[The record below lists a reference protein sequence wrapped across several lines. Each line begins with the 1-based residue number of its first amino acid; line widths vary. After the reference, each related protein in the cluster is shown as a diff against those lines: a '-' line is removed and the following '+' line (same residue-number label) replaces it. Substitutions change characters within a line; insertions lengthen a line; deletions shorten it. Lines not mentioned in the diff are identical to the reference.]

1 MFVQSSRS
9 VLIWLSLDFFKEFEG
24 RPKINYVTVFERP
37 GLHEFLKQLSEFSD
51 LVLFTAGLEGWFVA
65 FNFLACIFF
74 LFGFWEVVELPFFFF
89 MLTFWTRIQVM
100 PDHLWTE

>member
-9 VLIWLSLDFFKEFEG
+9 VLIWLSLDFFQEFEG

-65 FNFLACIFF
+65 FIFLACIFC
-74 LFGFWEVVELPFFFF
+74 LFGFWEVVELPFFLCQRFGHGYR
-89 MLTFWTRIQVM
+89 LCQTTCGQNR
-100 PDHLWTE
+100 